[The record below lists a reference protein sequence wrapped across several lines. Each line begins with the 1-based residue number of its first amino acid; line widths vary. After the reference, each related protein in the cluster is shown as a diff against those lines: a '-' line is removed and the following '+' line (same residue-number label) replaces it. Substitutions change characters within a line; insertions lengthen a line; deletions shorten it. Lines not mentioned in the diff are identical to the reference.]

1 MSEADK
7 MFDDLGYNKYEF
19 DTYID
24 YLSRKSSKGMTFRKD
39 MQVIDSHCGIG
50 SEYITM
56 QELKAINIKCKELRM
71 ELKKEWKEIRGYENK
86 YIISNYGEIISLP
99 RYKKNNSKL
108 QYVEPKEILRYTNST
123 NGYVYVQLCKDGDCK
138 NIRLHRLV
146 AETFIPNP
154 RNLPQVNH
162 KDGNK
167 ENNCV
172 NNLEWC
178 TNQENVKHAYK
189 MGLAKSKNKIKVKQ
203 YDLNGK
209 FIKQYN
215 SLTEAS
221 KQSRVSISKIST
233 CINGK
238 YKYKNKSKNKYI
250 WKIGE
255 EKI

>member
-1 MSEADK
+1 MSEADRL
-7 MFDDLGYNKYEF
+7 FEELGYKKTINFKEIVYENGDKIITF
-19 DTYID
+19 NLDKKSITCTNFYDGFESID
-24 YLSRKSSKGMTFRKD
+24 
-39 MQVIDSHCGIG
+39 
-50 SEYITM
+50 M
-56 QELKAINIKCKELRM
+56 QELQAINKKCEEMRM

-189 MGLAKSKNKIKVKQ
+189 IGLAKSKNKIKVNQ

-255 EKI
+255 ESV